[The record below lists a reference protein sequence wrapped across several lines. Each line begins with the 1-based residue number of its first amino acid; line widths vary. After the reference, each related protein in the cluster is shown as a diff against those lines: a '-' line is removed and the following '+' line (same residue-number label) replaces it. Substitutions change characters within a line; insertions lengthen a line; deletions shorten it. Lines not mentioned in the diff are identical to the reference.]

1 LSKRDYY
8 DVLGVNKNASDIEI
22 KKAYRKL
29 AVKHHPD
36 KTQGDKASEQKFKE
50 AAEAYEVLG
59 DAQKRATYD
68 QFGHTMGSEGFGGFR
83 DAGFGAGAG
92 AGGFGDIFEDI
103 FGDFF
108 GGGGGAQRRGG
119 QRGNDLRYNLDIK
132 FEDAAFGLET
142 KIKVPSY
149 KSCSDCNGT
158 GGKRGEVETCAHCQ
172 GSGQMR
178 MQQGF
183 FTVSRTCNHC
193 MGKGTV
199 IKNPCRSCKGQGRIE
214 ETKNL
219 SLNIPAGVETGTRMK
234 LAGEG
239 EPGIGGAP
247 PGDLYV
253 VLSVAE
259 HPFFVREGREVVCE
273 IPISF
278 SQAALG
284 DELEVPTLD
293 GKVNMKVPA
302 GTQPGKVMRLKGKG
316 FPDLNRYGRGDQHV
330 VIKLEVPTRLTDR
343 QKELLAEFDSESAED
358 ANPLR
363 KGFFDKFKEIFD

>member
-1 LSKRDYY
+1 MSKRDYY
-8 DVLGVNKNASDIEI
+8 DVLGVNKNASDVEI

-83 DAGFGAGAG
+83 DAGFGAGGA

-108 GGGGGAQRRGG
+108 GGGGGGQRRGG

-158 GGKRGEVETCAHCQ
+158 GGKGGEVETCAHCQ

-193 MGKGTV
+193 MGKGKV
-199 IKNPCRSCKGQGRIE
+199 IKNPCRSCKGQGKTE

-259 HPFFVREGREVVCE
+259 HPFFVREGREVICE

-293 GKVNMKVPA
+293 GKVKMKVPA

-343 QKELLAEFDSESAED
+343 QKELLAEFESESAED

-363 KGFFDKFKEIFD
+363 KGFLDKFKDIFD

>member
-1 LSKRDYY
+1 
-8 DVLGVNKNASDIEI
+8 
-22 KKAYRKL
+22 
-29 AVKHHPD
+29 
-36 KTQGDKASEQKFKE
+36 
-50 AAEAYEVLG
+50 
-59 DAQKRATYD
+59 
-68 QFGHTMGSEGFGGFR
+68 
-83 DAGFGAGAG
+83 
-92 AGGFGDIFEDI
+92 
-103 FGDFF
+103 
-108 GGGGGAQRRGG
+108 
-119 QRGNDLRYNLDIK
+119 
-132 FEDAAFGLET
+132 
-142 KIKVPSY
+142 
-149 KSCSDCNGT
+149 
-158 GGKRGEVETCAHCQ
+158 
-172 GSGQMR
+172 MR

-193 MGKGTV
+193 MGKGKV
-199 IKNPCRSCKGQGRIE
+199 IKNPCRSCKGQGKIE

-259 HPFFVREGREVVCE
+259 HPFFVREGREVICE

-293 GKVNMKVPA
+293 GKVKMKVPA

-330 VIKLEVPTRLTDR
+330 VIKLEVPRKLTER
-343 QKELLAEFDSESAED
+343 QKELLAEFDSESAEG

-363 KGFFDKFKEIFD
+363 KGFFDKFKDIFD

>member
-1 LSKRDYY
+1 MSKRDYY
-8 DVLGVNKNASDIEI
+8 DVLGVNKNASETEI

-29 AVKHHPD
+29 AVQYHPD
-36 KTQGDKASEQKFKE
+36 KTQGDKASEEKFKE
-50 AAEAYEVLG
+50 ATEAYEVLA
-59 DAQKRATYD
+59 DAQKRASYD
-68 QFGHTMGSEGFGGFR
+68 QFGHTMGPEGFGGFR
-83 DAGFGAGAG
+83 DAGFGGGG

-108 GGGGGAQRRGG
+108 GGAGGGGQRRGG

-132 FEDAAFGLET
+132 FEDAAFGIET
-142 KIKVPSY
+142 SIKVPSY

-158 GGKRGEVETCAHCQ
+158 GGKGGDVQTCSHCQ

-193 MGKGTV
+193 MGSGKV
-199 IKNPCRSCKGQGRIE
+199 VKDPCKSCKGKGRTE
-214 ETKNL
+214 ETKTL

-234 LAGEG
+234 VAGEG
-239 EPGIGGAP
+239 EPGMGGASS
-247 PGDLYV
+247 GDLYV
-253 VLSVAE
+253 VLRVEE

-293 GKVNMKVPA
+293 GKVKMKVPA

-330 VIKLEVPTRLTDR
+330 VIKLEVPTKLTAR
-343 QKELLAEFDSESAED
+343 QKELLTEFDKESD
-358 ANPLR
+358 DDSNPLK
-363 KGFFDKFKEIFD
+363 KGFFDKVKEMFD

>member
-1 LSKRDYY
+1 MSKKDYY
-8 DVLGVNKNASDIEI
+8 DVLGVNKNASDTEI
-22 KKAYRKL
+22 KKAYRRL
-29 AVKHHPD
+29 AVKYHPD
-36 KTQGDKASEQKFKE
+36 KTQGDKASEEKFKE
-50 AAEAYEVLG
+50 ATEAYEVLA

-68 QFGHTMGSEGFGGFR
+68 QFGHTMGPEGFGGFR
-83 DAGFGAGAG
+83 DSGFGGAAG

-108 GGGGGAQRRGG
+108 GGSGGGQRRGG

-149 KSCSDCNGT
+149 KSCSDCKGT
-158 GGKRGEVETCAHCQ
+158 GGKGGEVETCSQCQ

-183 FTVSRTCNHC
+183 FTVSRTCNKC
-193 MGKGTV
+193 MGNGKV
-199 IKNPCRSCKGQGRIE
+199 IKNPCKSCKGQGRIE
-214 ETKNL
+214 ETKAL
-219 SLNIPAGVETGTRMK
+219 SLNVPAGVETGTRMK
-234 LAGEG
+234 IAGEG
-239 EPGIGGAP
+239 EPGMGGAP
-247 PGDLYV
+247 SGDLYV
-253 VLSVAE
+253 VLRVEE

-284 DELEVPTLD
+284 DELEVPTLE
-293 GKVNMKVPA
+293 GKVKMKVPA

-330 VIKLEVPTRLTDR
+330 IIKLEVPTKLSSR
-343 QKELLAEFDSESAED
+343 QKELLADFETESDEHS
-358 ANPLR
+358 NPIR
-363 KGFFDKFKEIFD
+363 KGFFDKVKEMFD